1 VALVFTAAYMADG
14 VSRFMCNPSECARI
28 TTSIV
33 FVYICISA
41 VSLSLF
47 HELLSVFLI
56 RVSKRD
62 DEILVMCIW

>member
-1 VALVFTAAYMADG
+1 MSDG
-14 VSRFMCNPSECARI
+14 VLRFMCNPSKCARI

-41 VSLSLF
+41 FLLSLF
-47 HELLSVFLI
+47 HELFSVGLI